1 MALFGVSAARLHN
14 GEQVFLSR
22 GWGALVLLSARF
34 VPQVPVAAEGGDKE
48 GWPRG
53 AGRRLAAHCPGV
65 ITLTTLGI
73 LCSLECV
80 SHSQTSLGGGQR
92 RMASSLP
99 RGA

>member
-1 MALFGVSAARLHN
+1 M
-14 GEQVFLSR
+14 SR
-22 GWGALVLLSARF
+22 GWGTLVLLSARL
-34 VPQVPVAAEGGDKE
+34 VPLVSVAAEGGDKE
-48 GWPRG
+48 GRPRG
-53 AGRRLAAHCPGV
+53 AGRRLAAHCPGM

-80 SHSQTSLGGGQR
+80 SHSQASLGSGQR